1 MPLYLKI
8 AIRYLFSFKSKAL
21 SFMSIISI
29 LGVIVGVSALLITL
43 AVMSG
48 FMWGLKNKILQNSPH
63 IVVFK
68 VADKFEDYKN
78 IYPVLN
84 KIKDIEDYEP
94 FIYFQALASDRE
106 NSVPVIVRGVPADKD
121 KNILGL
127 DKRIVEGK
135 YDLSN
140 GNVIIGKELAL
151 SLGLSVGDEI
161 VLISPFGRKTP
172 IGYIPRVKRFK
183 VAGIVDFG
191 FFKYDDS
198 YVGMSLEN
206 AQKFFNMKNSIT
218 GIQLKVKDPFIADEV
233 KGKLSKYLQFPYI
246 IRTWQEMNKSLFQAL
261 QLEKFAM
268 FLVITL
274 IVLVAS
280 FNISSLLITKARDK
294 RRDIG
299 ILKTMGA
306 DSGFIL
312 KVFLWQG
319 LIIGF
324 IGTTIGVIIGFLV
337 IYIGDTYHLV
347 KLNPEVYMMEY
358 LPLKTSLRDFVM
370 VYISSIIIC
379 FISSII
385 PAYMSSKEIPAEILR
400 NE

>member
-8 AIRYLFSFKSKAL
+8 AIRYLFSFRSKAL

-63 IVVFK
+63 IVIFK

-78 IYPVLN
+78 LYPILDKV
-84 KIKDIEDYEP
+84 KQVEDYEP

-106 NSVPVIVRGVPADKD
+106 NSVPVIVRGVPAEKD

-127 DKRIVEGK
+127 DKRIIEGR

-140 GNVIIGKELAL
+140 GNVIIGRELAL

-206 AQKFFNMKNSIT
+206 AQKFFNMKSSIT
-218 GIQLKVKDPFIADEV
+218 GIQLKIKDPFIANEV
-233 KGKLSKYLQFPYI
+233 KAELSKYIQFPYI

-306 DSGFIL
+306 DSSFIL

-358 LPLKTSLRDFVM
+358 LPLKTSIWDFVM
-370 VYISSIIIC
+370 VYISSIVIC

>member
-29 LGVIVGVSALLITL
+29 LGVVVGVSALLITL

-63 IVVFK
+63 IVIFK
-68 VADKFEDYKN
+68 VDDRFEDYKSL
-78 IYPVLN
+78 YPTLD
-84 KIKDIEDYEP
+84 KLEQIEEYEP

-106 NSVPVIVRGVPADKD
+106 NSTPVIVRGVPPEKD
-121 KNILGL
+121 KRILGL

-135 YDLSN
+135 YDLS
-140 GNVIIGKELAL
+140 GKNVIIGRELAL

-172 IGYIPRVKRFK
+172 IGYIPRVKRFNIS
-183 VAGIVDFG
+183 GIVDFG

-218 GIQLKVKDPFIADEV
+218 GIQLKIKNPFEANKVKDQ
-233 KGKLSKYLQFPYI
+233 LSQYIEFPYI
-246 IRTWQEMNKSLFQAL
+246 IRTWQEMNKSIFQAL

-268 FLVITL
+268 FLVIAL

-294 RRDIG
+294 RKEIG

-306 DSGFIL
+306 DNSFIL

-324 IGTTIGVIIGFLV
+324 IGTTLGVIIGFLV
-337 IYIGDTYHLV
+337 IYIGDTYHLI

-358 LPLKTSLRDFVM
+358 LPLKTSIWDFVA
-370 VYISSIIIC
+370 VYISSIFIC

>member
-8 AIRYLFSFKSKAL
+8 AVRYLFSFKSKAL
-21 SFMSIISI
+21 SFMSIVSI

-63 IVVFK
+63 IVIFK
-68 VADKFEDYKN
+68 VDDKFEDYKN
-78 IYPVLN
+78 LYPYFEKV
-84 KIKDIEDYEP
+84 KDIEEYEP
-94 FIYFQALASDRE
+94 FVYFQALASDRE
-106 NSVPVIVRGVPADKD
+106 NSVPVIVRGVPPEKD
-121 KNILGL
+121 KKILGL
-127 DKRIVEGK
+127 DKRIIEGK
-135 YDLSN
+135 YDLS
-140 GNVIIGKELAL
+140 GKNVIIGKELAL
-151 SLGLSVGDEI
+151 SLGLDVGDNI

-172 IGYIPRVKRFK
+172 IGYIPRVKKFK
-183 VAGIVDFG
+183 VAGIIDFG

-206 AQKFFNMKNSIT
+206 AQRFFNMKGSIT
-218 GIQLKVKDPFIADEV
+218 GIQLKVKNPFEV
-233 KGKLSKYLQFPYI
+233 EKVKSELSQYIKFPYI

-268 FLVITL
+268 FLVIAL

-280 FNISSLLITKARDK
+280 FNISSLLMTKARDK
-294 RRDIG
+294 RKEIG

-306 DSGFIL
+306 DNSFIL

-324 IGTTIGVIIGFLV
+324 IGTTIGVLIGFLV
-337 IYIGDTYHLV
+337 IYIGDTYHLI

-358 LPLKTSLRDFVM
+358 LPLKTSFRDFIM
-370 VYISSIIIC
+370 VYVSSIFIC
-379 FISSII
+379 FISSIV

-400 NE
+400 ND

>member
-63 IVVFK
+63 IVIFK
-68 VADKFEDYKN
+68 VDNSFT
-78 IYPVLN
+78 
-84 KIKDIEDYEP
+84 DYESLYPYLRKVKDVEEFEP
-94 FIYFQALASDRE
+94 FVYFQALASDRE
-106 NSVPVIVRGVPADKD
+106 NSVPVIVRGVPPEKD
-121 KNILGL
+121 RKILGL

-135 YDLSN
+135 YDLS
-140 GNVIIGKELAL
+140 GRNVIIGKELAL

-161 VLISPFGRKTP
+161 VLISPFGRRTP
-172 IGYIPRVKRFK
+172 IGYIPRVKRFR

-198 YVGMSLEN
+198 YVGMNLEN

-218 GIQLKVKDPFIADEV
+218 GLQLKIKDPFKADEV
-233 KGKLSKYLQFPYI
+233 KKELSRYIQFPYV
-246 IRTWQEMNKSLFQAL
+246 IRTWQDMNKSLFQAL

-294 RRDIG
+294 RKEIG

-306 DSGFIL
+306 DNNFIL

-324 IGTTIGVIIGFLV
+324 IGTTIGVLIGFTV
-337 IYIGDTYHLV
+337 IYVADTYHLIR
-347 KLNPEVYMMEY
+347 LNPEVYLMEY
-358 LPLKTSLRDFVM
+358 LPLKTSLKDFVM
-370 VYISSIIIC
+370 VYISSIFIC

-385 PAYMSSKEIPAEILR
+385 PAYMSSREIPAEILR